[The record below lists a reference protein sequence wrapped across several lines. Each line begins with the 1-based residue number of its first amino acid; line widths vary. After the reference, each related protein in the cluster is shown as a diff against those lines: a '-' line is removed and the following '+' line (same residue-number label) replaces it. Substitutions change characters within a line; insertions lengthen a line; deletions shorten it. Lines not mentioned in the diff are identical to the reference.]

1 MLVTNH
7 PSIINCF
14 YRFRGSPN
22 SYVQSTDARFYRTK
36 FTVIMIIITASFGS
50 HAGTPLVA
58 SSPQLTALRRGVY
71 MIEHMDIPT

>member
-1 MLVTNH
+1 
-7 PSIINCF
+7 
-14 YRFRGSPN
+14 
-22 SYVQSTDARFYRTK
+22 
-36 FTVIMIIITASFGS
+36 MIIITASFGS